1 MSVEFDTS
9 ELRQLAADLG
19 SAGARASGAVR
30 ATTQKAALNIK
41 QQLQREASGRE
52 HAPRLPFA
60 ITYDT
65 RELQSGIIAEIG
77 PRTGGP
83 GSLAFYYYGNSK
95 VGPQLPDPMGAL
107 DAEAPAYAKYLAEAV
122 ADEVLP

>member
-9 ELRQLAADLG
+9 ELRTLAADLG
-19 SAGARASGAVR
+19 SAGARASGEVR

-41 QQLQREASGRE
+41 KQLQREASGRK
-52 HAPRLPFA
+52 HAPGLPAA

-65 RELQSGIIAEIG
+65 RELASGIIAEIG
-77 PRTGGP
+77 PRRGAA

-95 VGPQLPDPMGAL
+95 VGPSLPDPMGAL
-107 DAEAPAYAKYLAEAV
+107 EAEAEAFSKYLGAAV